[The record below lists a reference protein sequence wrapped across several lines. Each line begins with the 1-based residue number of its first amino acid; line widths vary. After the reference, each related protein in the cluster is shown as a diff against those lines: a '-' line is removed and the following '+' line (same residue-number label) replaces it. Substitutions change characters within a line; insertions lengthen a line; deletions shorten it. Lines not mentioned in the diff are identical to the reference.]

1 MRPCLR
7 DTAAFSAYVDVA
19 RHAAACDRAAAK
31 LYPACVTRHGN
42 RLPYFKANQGMAP
55 WAKLRRGV
63 AIVAHV
69 VLTGTALSSVDDMAG
84 AGAGTG
90 MDRALSCNRVF
101 AHVTDAKGPRQRT
114 ILVRVWN
121 HPPTTTTGTT
131 TTPPTLALVIA
142 VSVSTSASV
151 SGEKWVAH
159 RAAPPLHPAASQLLS
174 LVSCL
179 KAAAQVDNRAECEV
193 GELVPTVVDLLS
205 GHTQRSPSYESSR
218 VWLYLASQ
226 HH

>member
-1 MRPCLR
+1 
-7 DTAAFSAYVDVA
+7 
-19 RHAAACDRAAAK
+19 
-31 LYPACVTRHGN
+31 
-42 RLPYFKANQGMAP
+42 MAP
-55 WAKLRRGV
+55 RAKLRRGV

-69 VLTGTALSSVDDMAG
+69 VLTGAALNSVDDMVG

-101 AHVTDAKGPRQRT
+101 AHVTNAKGPRQRT
-114 ILVRVWN
+114 IIVRVWN
-121 HPPTTTTGTT
+121 HGGTATAATT
-131 TTPPTLALVIA
+131 TTPPTIALVIA
-142 VSVSTSASV
+142 VPVSTSV

-159 RAAPPLHPAASQLLS
+159 RAAPHISRHPTASQLLS
-174 LVSCL
+174 LVSPL
-179 KAAAQVDNRAECEV
+179 KAAAQDHNRPECEAR
-193 GELVPTVVDLLS
+193 ELVPTVMDLLS